1 MTEAEALALATHR
14 HYKGGLY
21 RVIGVAR
28 HSETEEPMIVYEHLW
43 PHDHGL
49 WVRPAELFNGTLADG
64 SPRFKALDIPCKGCV
79 ALQAITLFQAA
90 VKPL

>member
-49 WVRPAELFNGTLADG
+49 WVRPGRTVQRHACR
-64 SPRFKALDIPCKGCV
+64 RFAAIPGARYSAVKA
-79 ALQAITLFQAA
+79 ARSH
-90 VKPL
+90 VKPLRKPL

>member
-49 WVRPAELFNGTLADG
+49 RVRPAELFNGTLADG
-64 SPRFKALDIPCKGCV
+64 SPRFQALDIP
-79 ALQAITLFQAA
+79 L
-90 VKPL
+90 